1 MTTDQPIHVPSRVLD
16 QFTHQVL
23 EGLGV
28 PLNDAITAAG
38 VLGQA
43 NLRGVDTHGIEL
55 LPGYVSRIKQGT
67 VKTKPRIKV
76 LKEGVATMV
85 IDADQSLGQISSRF
99 AMQQAINKAL
109 LSGIGWVNVVNSN
122 DHGAL
127 AYYSLMAA
135 EQEMIGIVT
144 TTTSSCMAP
153 WGSREPLVG
162 NNPLAIAAPC
172 NNHEPLVLDMAT
184 SLLANSRVRLARDRS
199 EPVPEGLSI
208 DSQGNPNSDPDRS
221 AALLPVGG
229 YKGSGLAMMLGILS
243 GVLAGAPFTGY
254 PGGRVGGEASELS
267 HLMIAVSIEQFTDLE
282 GFKDSVDRIIDAWH
296 RSDTRPGFDEV
307 YVPGEI
313 EWRRVPDRE
322 ANGIPVSGTLAAKL
336 SKIAEE
342 LELEW
347 PPPD

>member
-1 MTTDQPIHVPSRVLD
+1 MTTDQPIRVPNRALD

-23 EGLGV
+23 NGLGV
-28 PLNDAITAAG
+28 PLNDAITAADM
-38 VLGQA
+38 LGQA
-43 NLRGVDTHGIEL
+43 NLRGVDTHGIDL
-55 LPGYVSRIKQGT
+55 LPGYVSDIKQGM

-109 LSGIGWVNVVNSN
+109 LSGTGWVNVVNSN
-122 DHGAL
+122 HHGAL
-127 AYYSLMAA
+127 AYYALMAA
-135 EQEMIGIVT
+135 EQEMIGIVS

-172 NNHEPLVLDMAT
+172 NDHEPLVLDMAT
-184 SLLANSRVRLARDRS
+184 SVLASGGVRSRRIGI
-199 EPVPEGLSI
+199 PEGLSI

-221 AALLPVGG
+221 AALLPAGG

-254 PGGRVGGEASELS
+254 PSGRVGGEASELS
-267 HLMIAVSIEQFTDLE
+267 HLMLAVSIEQFTDLE
-282 GFKDSVDRIIDAWH
+282 YFKDSVDQIIDAWH

-336 SKIAEE
+336 SEIAEE
-342 LELEW
+342 LQLEW
-347 PPPD
+347 PPRE

>member
-1 MTTDQPIHVPSRVLD
+1 MTTNQPIRVPSRALD

-23 EGLGV
+23 NRLGV
-28 PLNDAITAAG
+28 PANDASTAAD

-43 NLRGVDTHGIEL
+43 NLRGVDTHGIGL
-55 LPGYVSRIKQGT
+55 LPGYVNRIQQGM
-67 VKTKPRIKV
+67 VKTEPRIKV

-85 IDADQSLGQISSRF
+85 IDADQSMGQVSSRF

-109 LSGIGWVNVVNSN
+109 LAGIGWVNVVNSN
-122 DHGAL
+122 HHGAL
-127 AYYSLMAA
+127 AFYALMAA

-162 NNPLAIAAPC
+162 NNPLAIAVPC
-172 NNHEPLVLDMAT
+172 NDHEPLVLDMAS
-184 SLLANSRVRLARDRS
+184 SLLANGRVRLAREQG

-208 DSQGNPNSDPDRS
+208 DSEGNPNADPDRS
-221 AALLPVGG
+221 AALLPAGG
-229 YKGSGLAMMLGILS
+229 YKGSGLAMMLGIMS

-254 PGGRVGGEASELS
+254 PGGRDGGASELS

-282 GFKDSVDRIIDAWH
+282 DFKDSIDQIIDAWH
-296 RSDTRPGFDEV
+296 RSDSRPGFDEV

-322 ANGIPVSGTLAAKL
+322 ANGIPVNGALAAEL
-336 SKIAEE
+336 SRIAEE
-342 LELEW
+342 LEIDW
-347 PPPD
+347 PPRE

>member
-1 MTTDQPIHVPSRVLD
+1 MATDLPILVPNRALD
-16 QFTHQVL
+16 KFTQQVL
-23 EGLGV
+23 NKMGI
-28 PLNDAITAAG
+28 PSNDASTAAD

-43 NLRGVDTHGIEL
+43 NLRGVDTHGIDL
-55 LPGYVSRIKQGT
+55 LPGYVSSIKNGM

-85 IDADQSLGQISSRF
+85 IDADQSLGQPSSRF

-109 LSGIGWVNVVNSN
+109 LAGIGWVNVVNSN
-122 DHGAL
+122 HHGAL
-127 AYYSLMAA
+127 AYYALMAA
-135 EQEMIGIVT
+135 EQEMIGIVS

-162 NNPLAIAAPC
+162 NNPLAIAVPC
-172 NNHEPLVLDMAT
+172 NDHEPVVLDMAT
-184 SLLANSRVRLARDRS
+184 SLLAAGRVRLARERG
-199 EPVPEGLSI
+199 EPIPEGLSI
-208 DSQGNPNSDPDRS
+208 DSEGNPNVDPDLS
-221 AALLPVGG
+221 AAVLPAGG

-254 PGGRVGGEASELS
+254 PGGSDGGGASELS
-267 HLMIAVSIEQFTDLE
+267 HLMIAISIEQFTDLE
-282 GFKDSVDRIIDAWH
+282 EFKDSIDGIIESWNGSAP
-296 RSDTRPGFDEV
+296 RPGFDEV

-322 ANGIPVSGTLAAKL
+322 ADGIPVNSTLAAEL
-336 SKIAEE
+336 SRIAEE

-347 PPPD
+347 PPRE